1 MRLFITSISLLFLP
15 LILMAQNQT
24 PEFESLTI
32 EKPLQS
38 ATRITITK
46 EEIKAS
52 GAQEIS
58 ELLEKT
64 AGLSTVSGA
73 FITNQLYLR
82 GGDASQILVLL
93 DGAPFYDASSSLRT
107 IDVNVVPLS
116 LVEKVEVI
124 KGSQVV
130 SFGGQ
135 ALSGV
140 ISITTIDDS
149 PSYQNKVSIRAGA
162 LDRDRDKAN
171 SDLSQLDQK
180 EIEAG
185 LNRSVTENTSV
196 QFFSSWKDTEYSS
209 PVKNSTETYPNL
221 RRSADLNALTR
232 FENYNLVSRARYFKQ
247 NRDILA
253 RDVDAKDYEQVVE
266 VSALSF
272 VLKSKSSGKLPSAY
286 LSLVDSLRSYE
297 AQQPLPFPLANIK
310 PFDESYEGTLIIAGI
325 QQPLIKSDGFEFIL
339 GLSHANE
346 FGEFVFNRSSYQVP
360 NSGAGPPTITI
371 PAVIADFNKRQEI
384 NGLSLLATHQTTESL
399 TLTAGVRGEQ
409 YDGNDA
415 DLSYQAGLTWMNS
428 WKLEIAQ
435 GFKSPTLFQRYSPEY
450 GNTDLKPETAQTV
463 SVEYSHN
470 TANYSVS
477 FAPFYTKT
485 EDLIVVTG
493 PSSALKYQNLDEA
506 EVLGVETL
514 VRYSKDGYRSG
525 LNLTYQEPKDLTDKT
540 WLLRRPRWLAGAYM
554 AKDFSN
560 FDVGLDVKAVGS
572 RKDLRTR
579 TATTDLAQ
587 YTLWNL
593 SGNYKVSESVTGKVQ
608 LRNIFDT
615 RFEESF
621 GYRSE
626 GFVAYLG
633 LEWMN

>member
-1 MRLFITSISLLFLP
+1 MGPGFTSTLITSLFLLLLP
-15 LILMAQNQT
+15 SVGLSQNQIA
-24 PEFESLTI
+24 EFESLTI

-64 AGLSTVSGA
+64 AGISTVSGA

-149 PSYQNKVSIRAGA
+149 PSYKNKVSLRGGS

-171 SDLSQLDQK
+171 SDLAQMDQK

-185 LNRSVTENTSV
+185 VNRSLTENTSV
-196 QFFSSWKDTEYSS
+196 QFFSTWKDAEYSS
-209 PVKNSTETYPNL
+209 PVKNSTQTYPNL
-221 RRSADLNALTR
+221 RRSVDLNALTR

-253 RDVDAKDYEQVVE
+253 RSSDTKDYEQVVE

-272 VLKSKSSGKLPSAY
+272 VLKSKSSEKLPSAY

-297 AQQPLPFPLANIK
+297 AQQPLNFGFGPIS
-310 PFDESYEGTLIIAGI
+310 PFDESYEGTLIILGV
-325 QQPLIKSDGFEFIL
+325 QQPLIKSDSLNLTL

-346 FGEFVFNRSSYQVP
+346 LGDFTFNRASLFF
-360 NSGAGPPTITI
+360 PPATNI
-371 PAVIADFNKRQEI
+371 PAVVADFSKRQEI
-384 NGLSLLATHQTTESL
+384 NGLSLLATHKSTESL

-409 YDGNDA
+409 YDGNEA
-415 DLSYQAGLTWMNS
+415 DLSYQAGLALKDS
-428 WKLEIAQ
+428 WKLEVAQ

-450 GNTDLKPETAQTV
+450 GNADLKPETAQTV
-463 SVEYSHN
+463 SLEYSHN
-470 TANYSVS
+470 TDNYSVS

-485 EDLIVVTG
+485 EDLIVATG
-493 PSSALKYQNLDEA
+493 PSNSLKYQNVDEA

-514 VRYSKDGYRSG
+514 VRYSMDGYRSG
-525 LNLTYQEPKDLTDKT
+525 LNLTYQEPKDITDKT
-540 WLLRRPRWLAGAYM
+540 WLVRRPRWLAGAYM
-554 AKDFSN
+554 AKDFNS
-560 FDVGLDVKAVGS
+560 FDIGVDVRAVGA
-572 RKDLRTR
+572 RKDLGA
-579 TATTDLAQ
+579 TASSRVTLSEYA
-587 YTLWNL
+587 LWNI
-593 SGNYKVSESVTGKVQ
+593 SSNYRFSENMTGRLQ

-621 GYRSE
+621 RYRSE